1 MILRYNSEM
10 KQQVSSLKVPVLYYN
25 NTALKIYMKISQFK
39 T

>member
-1 MILRYNSEM
+1 M
-10 KQQVSSLKVPVLYYN
+10 KEQVSSFKVPVLYCN